1 METRG
6 DVITGEVG
14 AHASNVTI
22 GKDIRAD
29 VHAVKQTNTAGGAT
43 TQTGGDYFG
52 GTEPLE
58 EVAELA
64 EQSEFSVFEE
74 QRNYIEVRQQAQ
86 QATLL
91 AQIASE
97 AGFLLV
103 AGAVV
108 LYMLG
113 NTSAAVVS
121 GVLSAL
127 SQAFAAFFARQV
139 ESSNERL
146 ERYHLRLLEAQRYD
160 AAVRLVREM
169 EEGPAKERAVTIL
182 VGRLVTGSVQDQE

>member
-1 METRG
+1 MN
-6 DVITGEVG
+6 I
-14 AHASNVTI
+14 
-22 GKDIRAD
+22 
-29 VHAVKQTNTAGGAT
+29 AGGAI

-52 GTEPLE
+52 GAEPLRQ
-58 EVAELA
+58 VDELA
-64 EQSEFSVFEE
+64 EQSEFRVFEE

-86 QATLL
+86 QASIL
-91 AQIASE
+91 AQTAAE
-97 AGFLLV
+97 VGFLLV
-103 AGAVV
+103 GGAVV

-113 NTSAAVVS
+113 YTSVAVVS

-146 ERYHLRLLEAQRYD
+146 ERYHLRLLEAQRHD

-169 EEGPAKERAVTIL
+169 EEGPAKARAVENL
-182 VGRLVTGSVQDQE
+182 VGRLVTGGPPDQR